1 MKLKLEIFIGAI
13 LLLISSL
20 INAQELQI
28 QYLANM
34 GVSISNGE
42 SLLLVDALFDN
53 EFETFDAPSEEVLK
67 QIKMKL
73 QSTKDKS

>member
-42 SLLLVDALFDN
+42 SLLLVDALLI
-53 EFETFDAPSEEVLK
+53 TSS
-67 QIKMKL
+67 KL
-73 QSTKDKS
+73 LMLH

>member
-1 MKLKLEIFIGAI
+1 MKLKLEIYIGAI

-34 GVSISNGE
+34 GVS
-42 SLLLVDALFDN
+42 SLMGNLC
-53 EFETFDAPSEEVLK
+53 S
-67 QIKMKL
+67 
-73 QSTKDKS
+73 